1 MNQIQKLE
9 QRLKEIGFEI
19 EANENVLQIIG
30 LVNEDEL
37 GLEFG
42 KFSHVLRV
50 TVESDDP
57 FSEGGRFLFQDCSLK
72 VYFDDWDL
80 QDVAKMIKWNIAGIL
95 DENGIFEGMEF
106 VIPEDYREVLVP

>member
-1 MNQIQKLE
+1 MKD
-9 QRLKEIGFEI
+9 IGFEI
-19 EANENVLQIIG
+19 EANENVLQIVG
-30 LVNEDEL
+30 FDDEDSE
-37 GLEFG
+37 LEFG

-80 QDVAKMIKWNIAGIL
+80 QDAAKVIKFNIASIL
-95 DENGIFEGMEF
+95 DENGVFEGMDF
-106 VIPEDYREVLVP
+106 VIPKDFKDVLVP